1 MLPMDKFY
9 IKIGRNIQ
17 VEQHYNNEEY
27 GIEDWKEGE
36 YHAAL
41 RYDWVNYSTAIGVEQ
56 LILNHIHRGN
66 HFFTERIKDSQ
77 VEYVNRIYK
86 SDAKKFY
93 EYK

>member
-1 MLPMDKFY
+1 M
-9 IKIGRNIQ
+9 
-17 VEQHYNNEEY
+17 EY
-27 GIEDWKEGE
+27 
-36 YHAAL
+36 AALLGGDL